1 MHIHVLSIN
10 NVKSNHNKLAYFI
23 IFHYDMS
30 QTLDSVFILSDHAS
44 LQTCIHK
51 ILNKIHLIIYDLDIN
66 NKNEKRQ
73 RLKYIVIL
81 LLRTLIFT
89 DTMK

>member
-1 MHIHVLSIN
+1 MHIL
-10 NVKSNHNKLAYFI
+10 
-23 IFHYDMS
+23 
-30 QTLDSVFILSDHAS
+30 
-44 LQTCIHK
+44 
-51 ILNKIHLIIYDLDIN
+51 IYDLDII

>member
-1 MHIHVLSIN
+1 MHI
-10 NVKSNHNKLAYFI
+10 
-23 IFHYDMS
+23 
-30 QTLDSVFILSDHAS
+30 
-44 LQTCIHK
+44 
-51 ILNKIHLIIYDLDIN
+51 IIYDLDII

>member
-1 MHIHVLSIN
+1 MHIL
-10 NVKSNHNKLAYFI
+10 
-23 IFHYDMS
+23 IF
-30 QTLDSVFILSDHAS
+30 
-44 LQTCIHK
+44 
-51 ILNKIHLIIYDLDIN
+51 DLDII

>member
-1 MHIHVLSIN
+1 
-10 NVKSNHNKLAYFI
+10 
-23 IFHYDMS
+23 MS

-44 LQTCIHK
+44 LQNCIHK

>member
-1 MHIHVLSIN
+1 MHIL
-10 NVKSNHNKLAYFI
+10 
-23 IFHYDMS
+23 
-30 QTLDSVFILSDHAS
+30 
-44 LQTCIHK
+44 
-51 ILNKIHLIIYDLDIN
+51 IYDLDNI

>member
-1 MHIHVLSIN
+1 MHI
-10 NVKSNHNKLAYFI
+10 F
-23 IFHYDMS
+23 
-30 QTLDSVFILSDHAS
+30 
-44 LQTCIHK
+44 
-51 ILNKIHLIIYDLDIN
+51 IYDLDII

>member
-1 MHIHVLSIN
+1 
-10 NVKSNHNKLAYFI
+10 
-23 IFHYDMS
+23 MS